1 MWVYKEGLKEA
12 RGVTMWACLCVNGG
26 RGNSELGRV
35 DKVCRTGVLGLVQYR
50 NGSDEWKQGL

>member
-1 MWVYKEGLKEA
+1 
-12 RGVTMWACLCVNGG
+12 MWACLCVNGG